1 MKKKVIFS
9 IVLIIAGILIVIIN
23 KIIGNFNWHLRSDF
37 IWLASFMITF
47 GVFWL
52 GIISLKDVKKEGV
65 KIFFIIV
72 IAVSTVKL
80 VLDAVMP
87 IFDELCAD
95 KAKSI
100 ATIVANDQATE
111 VMKDHTYDELFTIEK
126 DSEGNII
133 MIKSNIVKINE
144 IISDVAV
151 KIQNSINERGKEN
164 IKITIGSFTGSKLLS
179 GRGPGIPIKISS
191 IGNVETDLRSEFSAQ
206 GINQTLHRVY
216 LQVDCEVSIL
226 TPYNTISEKVS
237 NQVLLIE
244 NVIVGKIPNTYYNL
258 EGINTKSDALEIVE

>member
-1 MKKKVIFS
+1 MNS
-9 IVLIIAGILIVIIN
+9 
-23 KIIGNFNWHLRSDF
+23 KIYSRPRIRLP
-37 IWLASFMITF
+37 
-47 GVFWL
+47 
-52 GIISLKDVKKEGV
+52 
-65 KIFFIIV
+65 KIFFSSGWDKNLKRKQKIAKIFIIMV
-72 IAVSTVKL
+72 IAFSTVKI
-80 VLDAVMP
+80 VLDAISP
-87 IFDELCAD
+87 IFNALCED

-100 ATIVANDQATE
+100 ATKISNNEATN

-126 DSEGNII
+126 DNDGNIT
-133 MIKSNIVKINE
+133 MIKSNVIPINE

-206 GINQTLHRVY
+206 GINQTLHRLY

-258 EGINTKSDALEIVE
+258 DGIDSSNVLDIIE

>member
-1 MKKKVIFS
+1 M
-9 IVLIIAGILIVIIN
+9 
-23 KIIGNFNWHLRSDF
+23 
-37 IWLASFMITF
+37 
-47 GVFWL
+47 
-52 GIISLKDVKKEGV
+52 
-65 KIFFIIV
+65 V
-72 IAVSTVKL
+72 IAFSTVKI
-80 VLDAVMP
+80 VLDAISP
-87 IFDELCAD
+87 IFNALCED

-100 ATIVANDQATE
+100 ATIISNNEATN

-126 DSEGNII
+126 DNDGNIT
-133 MIKSNIVKINE
+133 MIKSNVIQINE

-216 LQVDCEVSIL
+216 LQVDCEVSVL

-258 EGINTKSDALEIVE
+258 DGIDSSNVLDIVE